1 MSKFNQNTI
10 HDASAKEVRKYA
22 LEVCGL
28 EFSEDDS
35 RNKMIQAVFA
45 AEGWLEADPSETAT
59 HVEIL
64 IAREA
69 GVSGNHAYRGGFNG
83 EQFSIPRD
91 IPTVIP
97 KRYYTAIQSAQLAA
111 GFTIAPLTDMR
122 EMDVSNARIPSS
134 AIPVTVLRWIEK

>member
-22 LEVCGL
+22 LEVCGI

-45 AEGWLEADPSETAT
+45 AEGWSEADPSETAT

-83 EQFSIPRD
+83 EQFPNSNPQA
-91 IPTVIP
+91 VLHSNP
-97 KRYYTAIQSAQLAA
+97 KRPT
-111 GFTIAPLTDMR
+111 GC
-122 EMDVSNARIPSS
+122 RIHHR
-134 AIPVTVLRWIEK
+134 TFD